1 MPMTIMSKPV
11 APSSNPGFVY
21 LHVHSAYSLLKG
33 SIKIARLGELA
44 KADRQPALALTDT
57 DNMFGALEF
66 SDKMAGYG
74 IQPIVGCELAVDFG
88 DQDPNARNAMAS
100 APSRIVLLAARERGY
115 RSLMHLNSRAFLET
129 PVHQTPHIKF
139 EWLEGQSEDLIALT
153 GGPDGPVSLALS
165 ADQSAL
171 ATARCER
178 LAALF
183 GDRLYV
189 ELQRHGIE
197 KERRIEAGLIDLA
210 YAKGLPL
217 VATNEPYFATSEDYE
232 AHDALLC
239 IAGGRLIAETEREQ
253 LTPDHR
259 FKTRAEMALLFAD
272 IPEALSSTIEIA
284 ERCAFRPKTRKPIL
298 PRFTVG
304 AGTNATDAAHEEA
317 GELRRQAEDGLS
329 NRLAVHGLSQ
339 GSSEED
345 YRARLSFE
353 LDVITRMNYA
363 GYFLIVADFIQW
375 AKAEG
380 IPVGPG
386 RGSGAGSL
394 VAYSLTITDLDP
406 IRFGLLFERFLNPD
420 RVSMPDFDIDFCQ
433 DGRDRVI
440 RYVQERYG
448 RDQVAQI
455 ITFGTLQAR
464 GVLRDVGRVLQMP
477 YGQVDKLTKLVPQN
491 PAAPVTLAAAI
502 AGEPKLQAFRDED
515 PVVARAFDIAQR
527 LEGLTRH
534 ASTHAAGIVIGDRP
548 LSELVPLYRDPKSD
562 MPVTQFNM
570 KWVEPAG
577 LVKFDFLGLK
587 TLTVLDV
594 AVKLLRRRGV
604 ELDLA
609 TLPLDDAASY
619 QMLARGDVVGV
630 FQVESQGMRRALVDM
645 RPDRFED
652 IIALVALYRPGPM
665 ANIPTYCARK
675 HGDEEPEYLHPIL
688 EPILK
693 ETFGVIIYQ
702 EQVMQI
708 AQVMAGYSLGDAD
721 LLRRAMG
728 KKIRAEMEKQRAV
741 FVAGAVKN
749 NVPKGQADTI
759 FELLAKFA
767 DYGFNKSHAAAYAL
781 VSYHTAYMKAH
792 YPVEFLAASMTLELN
807 NTDKLSEF
815 RAEAVRLGIKV
826 EAPNINRSGTVFE
839 VGDGTIYYAL
849 AALKGV
855 GQQAVELIID
865 TRRGGQFT
873 SLADFASRA
882 NPRAINKR
890 IVESLAA
897 AGAFDSLEPNRARV
911 FAGADAILAACQ
923 RSHEAATSGQNDM
936 FGGAAD
942 APTIMLPQVEP
953 WLPAERLR
961 REYDAIGFFLSGH
974 PLDDYATVLKRL
986 RVQSWA
992 EFSRAV
998 KTGATAGKVAATV
1011 VSRME
1016 RRTKTGNKMGIIG
1029 LSDPTGHFEAVLFS
1043 EGLAQYRDILEPGA
1057 AVLLQ
1062 LGAELQGEDVRARVL
1077 HAEALD
1083 TAAAKTQKGLRI
1095 FLRDTKPLES
1105 IARRLSPPAGQSGS
1119 GDIALVLRLDMQTE
1133 IEFKLEGRFQV
1144 SPQIAGAIKADKQ
1157 RSFSMCEMCRKDSYS
1172 FAPTRRNLI
1181 LGAAATS
1188 LFWASAA
1195 DAKEAK

>member
-1 MPMTIMSKPV
+1 MPG
-11 APSSNPGFVY
+11 AGFVH

-33 SIKIARLGELA
+33 SIKIAKLAELA

-66 SDKMAGYG
+66 SDKMAGAG
-74 IQPIVGCELAVDFG
+74 IQPIVGLELGVDFG
-88 DQDPNARNAMAS
+88 DIDPNARNAQGTS
-100 APSRIVLLAARERGY
+100 ASRIVLLAARERGY
-115 RSLMHLNSRAFLET
+115 RSLMRLNSRAFLET
-129 PVHQTPHIKF
+129 PVHQSPHIKF
-139 EWLEGQSEDLIALT
+139 DWLDGEAEDLIALT
-153 GGPDGPVSLALS
+153 GGPDGPISRAF
-165 ADQSAL
+165 ADDHAAV

-183 GDRLYV
+183 GDRLYL
-189 ELQRHGIE
+189 ELQRHGME
-197 KERRIEAGLIDLA
+197 KERRVEGALIDLA

-217 VATNEPYFATSEDYE
+217 VATNEPYFAGNDDYE

-239 IAGGRLIAETEREQ
+239 IAGGKLIAETDREQ
-253 LTPDHR
+253 LTADHR
-259 FKTRAEMALLFAD
+259 FKTRAEMAVLFAD
-272 IPEALSSTIEIA
+272 IPEALASTVEIA
-284 ERCAFRPKTRKPIL
+284 ERCSFRPMTRKPIL
-298 PRFTVG
+298 PLFTVG
-304 AGTNATDAAHEEA
+304 AGTDAADAASAEA
-317 GELRRQAEDGLS
+317 VELRRQAEEGLAR
-329 NRLAVHGLSQ
+329 RLAVHGMAP
-339 GSSEED
+339 GMTEED
-345 YRARLSFE
+345 YQKRLAFE
-353 LDVITRMNYA
+353 LDVITRMKYA
-363 GYFLIVADFIQW
+363 GYFLIVSDFIKW
-375 AKAEG
+375 AKAQG

-394 VAYSLTITDLDP
+394 VAWVLTITDLDP
-406 IRFGLLFERFLNPD
+406 MRFNLLFERFLNPE

-433 DGRDRVI
+433 DRRGEVI
-440 RYVQERYG
+440 AYVQQRYG

-594 AVKLLRRRGV
+594 AVKLLKQRSV
-604 ELDLA
+604 DVDLA
-609 TLPLDDAASY
+609 TLPLDDAPSY

-630 FQVESQGMRRALVDM
+630 FQVESQGMRRALIDM

-675 HGDEEPEYLHPIL
+675 HGDEECEYLHPIL

-708 AQVMAGYSLGDAD
+708 AQQMAGYSLGEAD

-728 KKIRAEMEKQRAV
+728 KKIRAEMEKQRER

-749 NVPKGQADTI
+749 GVPKGQAETI

-792 YPVEFLAASMTLELN
+792 YPVEFLAASMTLDLN

-815 RAEAVRLGIKV
+815 RAEAQRLGIKV
-826 EAPNINRSGTVFE
+826 EPPSINRSGPSFE
-839 VGDGTIYYAL
+839 VSDGTIHYAL

-855 GQQAVELIID
+855 GPQAIELIVEA
-865 TRRGGQFT
+865 RKKGGLFT
-873 SLADFASRA
+873 SLADFAARVS
-882 NPRAINKR
+882 PRAVNKR
-890 IVESLAA
+890 IIESLAA
-897 AGAFDSLEPNRARV
+897 AGAFDTLESNRARV
-911 FAGADAILAACQ
+911 FGGADATLAACQ
-923 RSHEAATSGQNDM
+923 RSHEAETSGQNDM
-936 FGGAAD
+936 FGNSAD
-942 APTIMLPQVEP
+942 APTIMLPQIEP
-953 WLPAERLR
+953 WLPADRLR

-974 PLDDYATVLKRL
+974 PLDDYATALKRL
-986 RVQSWA
+986 RVQTWA

-998 KTGATAGKVAATV
+998 KTGATAGRVAATV

-1016 RRTKTGNKMGIIG
+1016 RRTKTGNKMGIMG

-1043 EGLAQYRDILEPGA
+1043 EGLAQYRDVLEPGA

-1077 HAEALD
+1077 HAEPLD
-1083 TAAAKTQKGLRI
+1083 DAAAKTQKGLRI
-1095 FLRDTKPLES
+1095 FVRDTRPLDS
-1105 IARRLSPPAGQSGS
+1105 IVKRLQGPEAASANGGSAPKVASPAIAPRANG
-1119 GDIALVLRLDMQTE
+1119 GDGEVSLVMMLDLETE
-1133 IEFKLEGRFQV
+1133 VEMKLPGRFKV
-1144 SPQIAGAIKADKQ
+1144 SPQIAGAIKAVSGVVDVQ
-1157 RSFSMCEMCRKDSYS
+1157 
-1172 FAPTRRNLI
+1172 TL
-1181 LGAAATS
+1181 
-1188 LFWASAA
+1188 
-1195 DAKEAK
+1195 

>member
-1 MPMTIMSKPV
+1 MSS
-11 APSSNPGFVY
+11 AGFVH

-33 SIKIARLGELA
+33 SIKIAKLGELA

-57 DNMFGALEF
+57 DNLFGALEF

-74 IQPIVGCELAVDFG
+74 IQPIIGCELAVDFG
-88 DQDPNARNAMAS
+88 DVDPNARSPLAAGP
-100 APSRIVLLAARERGY
+100 ARIVLLAARERGY
-115 RSLMHLNSRAFLET
+115 RSLMRLNSRAFLET
-129 PVHQTPHIKF
+129 PTHQSPHIKF
-139 EWLEGQSEDLIALT
+139 DWLEGEAEDVIALT
-153 GGPDGPVSLALS
+153 GGPDGPIALALG
-165 ADQSAL
+165 ADHPAL
-171 ATARCER
+171 AADRTER
-178 LAALF
+178 LAGLF
-183 GDRLYV
+183 GDRLYI
-189 ELQRHGIE
+189 ELQRHGID
-197 KERRIEAGLIDLA
+197 KERRSESGLIDLA
-210 YAKGLPL
+210 YRKGLPL
-217 VATNEPYFATSEDYE
+217 VATNEPYFASNDDYE

-239 IAGGRLIAETEREQ
+239 IAGGRLIAETDRDQ

-259 FKTRAEMALLFAD
+259 FKTRAEMAVLFAD
-272 IPEALSSTIEIA
+272 IPEALASTIEIA
-284 ERCAFRPKTRKPIL
+284 ERCSFRPMTRKPIL

-304 AGTNATDAAHEEA
+304 AGSGSDAATEEA
-317 GELRRQAEDGLS
+317 AELKRQAEEGLAR
-329 NRLAVHGLSQ
+329 RLSVHGLSP
-339 GSSEED
+339 GTTDED
-345 YRARLSFE
+345 YQKRLAFE
-353 LDVITRMNYA
+353 IDVINRMNYA
-363 GYFLIVADFIQW
+363 GYFLIVSDFIKW
-375 AKAEG
+375 AKG
-380 IPVGPG
+380 HDIPVGPG

-406 IRFGLLFERFLNPD
+406 IRFGLLFERFLNPE

-433 DGRDRVI
+433 DRRGEVI
-440 RYVQERYG
+440 DYVQQRYG

-502 AGEPKLQAFRDED
+502 ESEPKLQAFRDED

-594 AVKLLRRRGV
+594 AVKLLRQRDIHV
-604 ELDLA
+604 DLA
-609 TLPLDDAASY
+609 TLPIDDAASY

-675 HGDEEPEYLHPIL
+675 HGDEEPEYLHPLL

-728 KKIRAEMEKQRAV
+728 KKIRSEMEKQRAI
-741 FVAGAVKN
+741 FVAGSVKN
-749 NVPKGQADTI
+749 GVPKGQADTI

-815 RAEAVRLGIKV
+815 RAEAQRLDIKV
-826 EAPNINRSGTVFE
+826 EAPNVNRSGATFE
-839 VGDGTIYYAL
+839 VGENTIYYAL

-855 GQQAVELIID
+855 GPQAVELIVEE
-865 TRRGGQFT
+865 RRKGVFT
-873 SLADFASRA
+873 SLADFAARV

-890 IVESLAA
+890 VIESLAA
-897 AGAFDSLEPNRARV
+897 AGAFDTLEPNRARV

-923 RSHEAATSGQNDM
+923 RSHEAVTIGQNDM
-936 FGGAAD
+936 FGGLAD
-942 APTIMLPQVEP
+942 APSIMLPQIEP

-1016 RRTKTGNKMGIIG
+1016 RRTKTGNKMGIMG

-1043 EGLAQYRDILEPGA
+1043 EGLAQYRDVLEPGA

-1077 HAEALD
+1077 HAEPLD
-1083 TAAAKTQKGLRI
+1083 DAAAKTQKGLRI
-1095 FLRDTKPLES
+1095 FLRDTRPLES
-1105 IARRLSPPAGQSGS
+1105 IVKRLAGPEPAPGNGSAAPKGTSPGLASRAN
-1119 GDIALVLRLDMQTE
+1119 GDGEVSLVMMLDLETE
-1133 IEFKLEGRFQV
+1133 VEMKLPGRFKV
-1144 SPQIAGAIKADKQ
+1144 SPQIAGAIKAVSGVVDVQ
-1157 RSFSMCEMCRKDSYS
+1157 
-1172 FAPTRRNLI
+1172 TL
-1181 LGAAATS
+1181 
-1188 LFWASAA
+1188 
-1195 DAKEAK
+1195 